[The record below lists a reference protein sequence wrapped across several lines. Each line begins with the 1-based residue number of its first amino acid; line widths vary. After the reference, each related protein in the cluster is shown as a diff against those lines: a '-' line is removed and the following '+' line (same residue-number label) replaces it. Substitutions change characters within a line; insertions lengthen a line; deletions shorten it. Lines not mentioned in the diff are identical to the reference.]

1 MRLLGIDYG
10 DKRVGLALTDESGH
24 FAMPYK
30 VVANTP
36 QLLET
41 VAEICQDS
49 KVAAIVLGESKNWQ
63 GKANPIMKR
72 VEAFKTKLAEA
83 TGLPIVFEPEFLT
96 SVEAGRLPA
105 GGSGKIKTESLD
117 ASAAALILKSYIDKQ
132 AKNGNK

>member
-24 FAMPYK
+24 FALPYK

-49 KVAAIVLGESKNWQ
+49 KVSTIVLGESKNWQ

-72 VEAFKTKLAEA
+72 VGAFKAKLAEA
-83 TGLPIVFEPEFLT
+83 TGLPIIFEPEFLT
-96 SVEAGRLPA
+96 SAEAERIQ
-105 GGSGKIKTESLD
+105 GKTDNLD
-117 ASAAALILKSYIDKQ
+117 ASAAALILKSYLDKR
-132 AKNGNK
+132 KL

>member
-10 DKRVGLALTDESGH
+10 DKRVGLALTDESGR
-24 FAMPYK
+24 FALPYK

-49 KVAAIVLGESKNWQ
+49 KVVTIILGESKNWQ

-72 VEAFKTKLAEA
+72 IKAFKVKLAKA
-83 TGLPIVFEPEFLT
+83 TDLPIIFEPEFLT
-96 SVEAGRLPA
+96 SAEAERIQ
-105 GGSGKIKTESLD
+105 GKGENLD
-117 ASAAALILKSYIDKQ
+117 ASAAALILKSYLDKHHV
-132 AKNGNK
+132 A